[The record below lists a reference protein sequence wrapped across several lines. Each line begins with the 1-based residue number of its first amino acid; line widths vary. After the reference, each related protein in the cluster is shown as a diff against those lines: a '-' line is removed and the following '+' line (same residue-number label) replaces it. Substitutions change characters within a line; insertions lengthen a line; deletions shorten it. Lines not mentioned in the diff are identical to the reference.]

1 MRGTWSAD
9 LSRTHD
15 LIQSVA
21 EHSLVLVDRVKRRVL
36 FPTEPGIAFSANTTY
51 CRRDGTDMLQIL
63 SQEVASDTGGKFYK
77 RTSKDNGRT
86 WSTPS
91 ILFEPEVTKEGILRW
106 GENAFLLD
114 DSNDALFL
122 FYNYHIY
129 PQSTFTGDVERFTRI
144 FYVISRGEC
153 GRFPPACQLIQKGH
167 DTLRWADGVTYGTNN
182 AAISF
187 CRPIKTSRG
196 ETILPIQSCPV
207 DSDFKNPFLIKWQ
220 AGCFIGDWDGDEIE
234 WGLSEMVKIDPKLSS
249 RGLCEPAIAELGSG
263 AMMMVCRGSN
273 STIPA
278 VPGYKWYCVSKDAGH
293 SWSSVSPFSYDDGS
307 NFFSPATGSMVVR
320 NSRNRKLY
328 WFGNIVPQN
337 PDGNR
342 PRYPLQVAEVNE
354 KDIALRKD
362 SVMVIEGRREEDSQL
377 VQFSNFKVYEDRET
391 GEFVLTMAR
400 FQERGEELTSPAYEY
415 RIEVL

>member
-1 MRGTWSAD
+1 M
-9 LSRTHD
+9 
-15 LIQSVA
+15 
-21 EHSLVLVDRVKRRVL
+21 L
-36 FPTEPGIAFSANTTY
+36 FPTESGVAFSANTTY
-51 CRRDGTDMLQIL
+51 CNKEGTKMLQIL

-77 RTSKDNGRT
+77 RTSEDNGRT

-91 ILFEPEVTKEGILRW
+91 MLFEPEETKGGTLRW

-114 DSNDALFL
+114 DNKDVLFL

-144 FYVISRGEC
+144 FYVTSEGGCSR
-153 GRFPPACQLIQKGH
+153 FSPPRQLIQEGH
-167 DTLRWADGVTYGTNN
+167 DRVRWADGVAYGANN

-187 CRPIKTSRG
+187 CKPIKTSRG
-196 ETILPIQSCPV
+196 KIVLPIQRCPA
-207 DSDFKNPFLIKWQ
+207 DSDFKSPFLIKWQ
-220 AGCFIGDWDGDEIE
+220 AGCFIGDWEGDEVR
-234 WGLSEMVKIDPKLSS
+234 WGLSGMVKIGPKLSS
-249 RGLCEPAIAELGSG
+249 RGLCEPAIAELENGS
-263 AMMMVCRGSN
+263 MLMVCRGSN
-273 STIPA
+273 STIPS
-278 VPGYKWYCVSKDAGH
+278 VPGYKWHCVSKDAGR
-293 SWSSVSPFSYDDGS
+293 SWSSVDPFCYDDGS
-307 NFFSPATGSMVVR
+307 NFFSPATGSAMVR
-320 NSRNRKLY
+320 NSRNHKLY
-328 WFGNIVPQN
+328 WFGNIVLKN

-362 SVMVIEGRREEDSQL
+362 SVMVIENRGEGDSRL